1 MLNTKDRI
9 QMLERLENMTDT
21 EILQNAL
28 NDPDALPMTD
38 SELSNLIPVAMLP
51 QAKNASLIERFRLA
65 QKKEN
70 KVTLTVRYDA
80 DLVHWYKSHGK
91 GYQSVMN
98 AALRACM
105 EAELQAELASQK

>member
-9 QMLERLENMTDT
+9 KMLEQLENMSDA
-21 EILQNAL
+21 EIQQNAL

-38 SELSNLIPVAMLP
+38 SELSNFIPVAMLP
-51 QAKNASLIERFRLA
+51 HAQNASLVERFRLA

-80 DLVHWYKSHGK
+80 DIVHWYKAHGK
-91 GYQSVMN
+91 GYQAVMN
-98 AALRACM
+98 SALRACM
-105 EAELQAELASQK
+105 EAELETQK

>member
-1 MLNTKDRI
+1 MSNIQDRA
-9 QMLERLENMTDT
+9 QMLEQLENMADP

-38 SELSNLIPVAMLP
+38 SELANPVPMDKFP
-51 QAKNASLIERFRLA
+51 HSHNASLIKRFQLA

-70 KVTLTVRYDA
+70 KVILTVRYDA
-80 DLVHWYKSHGK
+80 DIVHWYKSHGK
-91 GYQSVMN
+91 GYQSLMN

-105 EAELQAELASQK
+105 EAEIQAQK